1 MITFLS
7 FIKDDLTYI
16 LRDAMVS
23 KRWLGN
29 QRKYPLGEATQI
41 YSTSKGANLMKTV
54 FVSYL
59 KKKTKKEKL
68 LKLAQINMAKQS
80 QIA

>member
-1 MITFLS
+1 
-7 FIKDDLTYI
+7 
-16 LRDAMVS
+16 
-23 KRWLGN
+23 
-29 QRKYPLGEATQI
+29 
-41 YSTSKGANLMKTV
+41 MKTV